1 MAMDLMTLAKGLD
14 FDLDRRVKQGVGFK
28 RSYDIVIDELKHAAL
43 LKTDMDAWFWL
54 GARPC
59 SGFPSRYEHE
69 QKKDIREY
77 LYNHVYDDRVIDNV
91 RTSYLIRKSGRTY
104 YEFWKSWAGGGEGT
118 GTRWCKRWH
127 LKLSGNVPAV
137 SPDEVLIEMKYYES
151 LAVNIWHYVKKHDTD
166 TLDMMDLFYPEYSG
180 MEEDG
185 LLDASCFCRE
195 GMDEFVTE
203 SY

>member
-1 MAMDLMTLAKGLD
+1 MTKTMDLMTLAKGLD

-43 LKTDMDAWFWL
+43 LKSDMDAWFWL

-77 LYNHVYDDRVIDNV
+77 LYNQVYDDRVIDNV

-127 LKLSGNVPAV
+127 LKLSGNVPVV
-137 SPDEVLIEMKYYES
+137 SPEEVLDEMKYYES
-151 LAVNIWHYVKKHDTD
+151 LAVNIWHYAK
-166 TLDMMDLFYPEYSG
+166 LPASSGINPRLFYPEFR
-180 MEEDG
+180 EG

-195 GMDEFVTE
+195 GMDEDVTE